1 MGKKRLKKGER
12 QLENPK
18 IAEATRIRISQIL
31 NNFLAS
37 KDEVFKFEADLSNRE
52 RAVVHEVCK
61 KMGLKS
67 KSSGKGNQR
76 CVSVYKTKNTADTTE
91 GFENITP
98 LKFSEEAKVVLQN
111 LFIQYPPDDGELGE
125 KLFAEHSGKTDK
137 TGGKR
142 ENIFSKPT
150 LSKAEIAKKLES
162 FTSRIEKDA
171 NLRQIV
177 EQRSNLP
184 IASFKDAITSTTE
197 SNQVVLI
204 SGETGCG
211 KTTQVPQFL
220 LDYVWGKGE
229 GCKIVCTQPRRIS
242 ATSVAERISCERG
255 ENVGD
260 NIGYKI
266 RLESRGG
273 MHSSIVFCTNGV
285 LLRLLVSKG
294 AGTSKLEASNNPA
307 KDDVS
312 ALTHIIVDEIHERDR
327 YSDFT
332 LAILRDMLPT
342 YPHLRLILMSA
353 TLDADRFSQY
363 FGGCPIIR
371 VPGFTHPVKT
381 FYLED
386 VLAILKSVE
395 SNHLDSAITS
405 VPNEDPEFSEE
416 DKSSLD
422 EALNL
427 AWSND
432 EFDLLLDLVSSE
444 GVPKVY
450 NYQHSV
456 TGLTPLMVLAAKGRV
471 GDVCMLLTLGA
482 DCHLEAK
489 DGAAA
494 LQLAEK
500 ENQQEVAQII
510 KEHMETSNSDSMK
523 QQLLDKYLATVNP
536 ELIDVFLIEQLL
548 RRICIDSEDGAI
560 LVFLPG
566 WEDINKMRERLHANP
581 FLKDTSKFII
591 ISLHSMVPAVEQK
604 KIFKRAPPG
613 CRKIILST
621 NIAETAITIDDVVYV
636 IDSGRMKEK
645 SYDPYSNVSTLQSS
659 WVSKASAKQ
668 REGRAGR
675 CLPGICYHFYSKLR
689 AASLPDFQVP
699 EIKRMPIEEIC
710 LQVKL
715 IDPNCRIEDFLKKTL
730 DPPVSETICNAITVL
745 QDIGALTREEKVTE
759 LGEKLASLPIH
770 PLMSKMLF
778 FAILL
783 DCLDPALTLACASD
797 YRDPFTL
804 PMLPI
809 QKTRATAAKFE
820 LASLY
825 GGQSDQLAV
834 IAAFECWRNAKQRG
848 QEARF
853 CSQYFVSPS
862 VMNMLNGMRRQL
874 QTELIKYGF
883 ITEDVSSCNK
893 NARVPGIIHAVLV
906 AGLYPMVARLRPV
919 HNNGRRFV
927 ETASG
932 AKVMLH
938 SRSLN
943 FKLSFRK
950 TNDCPLIVYDEI
962 IRGDGSMS
970 IRNCSIVGPLPLL
983 LLSTEIAVA
992 PIQDDEDADGS
1003 DDDADG
1009 DGSDEDGME
1018 IDNRKAEQHGEK
1030 IMSSPD
1036 NSVIVVV
1043 DRWLRFVSTA
1053 LDVAHI
1059 YCLRERL
1066 SAAVLFKVTHPR
1078 NILPPALGAS
1088 MSAMACILSYDGLSG
1103 ILLPAGSMDSLT
1115 SMIQATE
1122 IDKSMPGR
1130 DRGMG
1135 QNKSSFLMSLM
1146 SPDTWQNRP
1155 GTWQNRPDTWQNHHH
1170 RVYDRRSRVVP
1181 AHKGTPNWN
1190 QSSSRISRPPV
1201 TEVGMSSNHRPP
1213 LQGSTIVGSVAGTP
1227 VKFGD
1232 RGDSFK
1238 RQRWNRSK

>member
-1 MGKKRLKKGER
+1 MGKKRLKKAEQ

-31 NNFLAS
+31 DHFLVS
-37 KDEVFKFEADLSNRE
+37 KDEVFKFEEDLSNHE

-67 KSSGKGNQR
+67 KSSGKGKQR
-76 CVSVYKTKNTADTTE
+76 CVSVYKIKNTVDATK
-91 GFENITP
+91 GFEKLTP
-98 LKFSEEAKVVLQN
+98 LTFSEEAKVVLQN
-111 LFIQYPPDDGELGE
+111 LFIQYPPDDGEIGE

-137 TGGKR
+137 TRGKR
-142 ENIFSKPT
+142 DNIFSKPL
-150 LSKAEIAKKLES
+150 LSKAEIARKLES

-177 EQRSNLP
+177 RQRSNLP

-229 GCKIVCTQPRRIS
+229 GCKIICTQPRRIS

-255 ENVGD
+255 ENVGE

-266 RLESRGG
+266 RLESKGG
-273 MHSSIVFCTNGV
+273 RHSSIVFCTNGV
-285 LLRLLVSKG
+285 LLRLLVSGG
-294 AGTSKLEASNNPA
+294 AGTSKLQASNNPA
-307 KDDVS
+307 KDVVS

-327 YSDFT
+327 YSDFM

-386 VLAILKSVE
+386 VLAILKSAE

-405 VPNEDPEFSEE
+405 VPNEDPEFAEE

-489 DGAAA
+489 DGATA

-566 WEDINKMRERLHANP
+566 WEDINRMRERLHANP
-581 FLKDTSKFII
+581 FLKDASKFLI

-604 KIFKRAPPG
+604 KVFKRAPPG

-645 SYDPYSNVSTLQSS
+645 SYDPYNNVSTLQSS

-797 YRDPFTL
+797 YRDPFTI
-804 PMLPI
+804 PMLAI
-809 QKTRATAAKFE
+809 EKTRATAAKFE

-834 IAAFECWRNAKQRG
+834 IAAFECWKNAKQRG

-853 CSQYFVSPS
+853 CSQYFVSS
-862 VMNMLNGMRRQL
+862 STMYMLNGMRKQL

-883 ITEDVSSCNK
+883 ITEDVSSCNQ
-893 NARVPGIIHAVLV
+893 NAHVPGIIHAVLV
-906 AGLYPMVARLRPV
+906 AGLYPMVARLRPL
-919 HNNGRRFV
+919 HKYGRRFV

-950 TNDCPLIVYDEI
+950 TDDCPLIVYDEI
-962 IRGDGSMS
+962 TRGDGSMF
-970 IRNCSIVGPLPLL
+970 IRNCSVVGPLPLL
-983 LLSTEIAVA
+983 LLSTEIAAA

-1018 IDNRKAEQHGEK
+1018 MDNRKAELHGEK

-1043 DRWLRFVSTA
+1043 DRWLSFVSTA

-1066 SAAVLFKVTHPR
+1066 SAAILFKVTHPR

-1103 ILLPAGSMDSLT
+1103 ILLPAGSVDSLT

-1130 DRGMG
+1130 DRGMD
-1135 QNKSSFLMSLM
+1135 QNTKGFLRSLM
-1146 SPDTWQNRP
+1146 SPDTRQN
-1155 GTWQNRPDTWQNHHH
+1155 H

-1181 AHKGTPNWN
+1181 ANKGTPNGN
-1190 QSSSRISRPPV
+1190 QSSSRISQPQV

-1213 LQGSTIVGSVAGTP
+1213 LQGSTIVGSVAGAP
-1227 VKFGD
+1227 VKSGN